1 MKLTWH
7 GGMTAVYIN
16 VLPHALTSLYK
27 VILPYGKPYAHS
39 AKKDCVMSGWPSA
52 SNAALRHLLGLP
64 KKDLDEKWLK
74 AFMTTQ

>member
-16 VLPHALTSLYK
+16 VLPHALTSLYN

-39 AKKDCVMSGWPSA
+39 AKQDWVMSGWPSA
-52 SNAALRHLLGLP
+52 SNAAAS
-64 KKDLDEKWLK
+64 WLHMCPSPDS
-74 AFMTTQ
+74 APDVQVAGM